1 MNEPG
6 PPAAEPAVFVLRDI
20 VMRAA
25 DLYGSQLA
33 TACGERTL
41 TWRELADRSM
51 RAAAWLAAHGVR
63 RGDAVVLWSDN
74 RLEVSELAFALAA
87 LGAVVVPL
95 SPIVAP
101 AEVAYIRED
110 CTAAVGLVA
119 PGLEPAAAA
128 AGGRWLTIGDD
139 EYEAAV
145 GSGPAAEPP
154 FSERPEDPVLQFYTS
169 GTTGRPKGVLMSQVA
184 LLIHSLNS
192 VLSQGLNHDD
202 VYLTCTPITHAAGGT
217 RIFTLGLE
225 GITHVILPRWSTA
238 GFFAEVARRRV
249 TSTVLV
255 PSMLRDVVADPRLD
269 EADLS
274 TLRLVVYGAAP
285 TPPDVQ
291 LAALQRIPA
300 GFLHSYGISEGCP
313 ALTVL
318 TPAEHRRA
326 MADPALRHRLG
337 SVGRPVPGVRFRIL
351 DADGRR
357 LPDGEAGEIHIR
369 NAKAMLGYFNRP
381 DEDAA
386 VWRDGWMASGDVGYV
401 DDEGYLY
408 IVGRMKEMIISG
420 GLNVYP
426 AEVERVLLEH
436 DAVSEAA
443 VVGVPDERWGE
454 TPAAFIVAAAD
465 VSDEELREHCR
476 ARMARYKLPSSFSRV
491 AELPRNETGKIVK
504 ARLAEMVRVSS

>member
-1 MNEPG
+1 MIG
-6 PPAAEPAVFVLRDI
+6 PTAEPAVFVLRDI

-25 DLYGSQLA
+25 DLYASQLA

-51 RAAAWLAAHGVR
+51 RAAVWLADHGVR

-74 RLEVSELAFALAA
+74 RLEVSELTFALAA

-95 SPIVAP
+95 SPVVPP
-101 AEVAYIRED
+101 AEVAYVRDD
-110 CTAAVGLVA
+110 CAADLGLVS
-119 PGLEPAAAA
+119 PGLQPTAAA
-128 AGGRWLTIGDD
+128 AGGRWLTIGDR

-145 GSGPAAEPP
+145 GTGTVIEPA
-154 FSERPEDPVLQFYTS
+154 FNERPEDPVLQFYTS

-192 VLSQGLNHDD
+192 VVSQGLTHDD
-202 VYLTCTPITHAAGGT
+202 VYLTCTPLTHAAGGT

-225 GITHVILPRWSTA
+225 GITHVILPRWSTTS
-238 GFFAEVARRRV
+238 FFAEVARRRV

-255 PSMLRDVVADPRLD
+255 PSMLRDVISDVRLD
-269 EADLS
+269 HADLS
-274 TLRLVVYGAAP
+274 SLRLIVYGAAP

-291 LAALQRIPA
+291 LAALARIDA

-318 TPAEHRRA
+318 TPAEHRQA
-326 MADPALRHRLG
+326 LQDPSLRHRLQ
-337 SVGRPVPGVRFRIL
+337 SVGRPVPGVRFRIV
-351 DADGRR
+351 DEDGRP
-357 LPDGEAGEIHIR
+357 LPTGEPGEIHIR

-381 DEDAA
+381 QENDA
-386 VWRDGWMASGDVGYV
+386 VWRDGWMASGDVGYL

-408 IVGRMKEMIISG
+408 IVGRKKEMIISG

-436 DAVSEAA
+436 AAVREVA

-465 VSDEELREHCR
+465 VSDDDLREHCR

-491 AELPRNETGKIVK
+491 SELPRNETGKIVK
-504 ARLAEMVRVSS
+504 ARLAELIRLSS